1 MSLRTDEGNI
11 TSGWGALSGEE
22 ETDRFFWVSRHDN
35 IIAGIWVAFFSRWR
49 RCRRWQGAS
58 LGVHVGHSETV
69 LRHDV
74 ANDDDQPLWW
84 AKGGTL
90 VGTSPPR
97 IKWFRELWEGNSSRP
112 EFGSLSPTQS
122 ELGNAQDSTV
132 VNILSD
138 AKDFL
143 SLHFLRP
150 GRWEVPLPTVGS
162 GTQGAGP
169 RAGWEVRKVDYWAMT
184 VEVIGTAEAG
194 AAAVSIDVPEIP
206 GNFEVVRAGASW

>member
-1 MSLRTDEGNI
+1 M
-11 TSGWGALSGEE
+11 
-22 ETDRFFWVSRHDN
+22 
-35 IIAGIWVAFFSRWR
+35 
-49 RCRRWQGAS
+49 
-58 LGVHVGHSETV
+58 GVHVGHSETV
-69 LRHDV
+69 LRHDI

-97 IKWFRELWEGNSSRP
+97 IKWFRSIWEGNSSRP

-122 ELGNAQDSTV
+122 VLGNKQDSAWMMLGFV

-162 GTQGAGP
+162 GTQGAAP
-169 RAGWEVRKVDYWAMT
+169 RAGWEVRQLDYWAMT
-184 VEVIGTAEAG
+184 VEVIGAAQAG